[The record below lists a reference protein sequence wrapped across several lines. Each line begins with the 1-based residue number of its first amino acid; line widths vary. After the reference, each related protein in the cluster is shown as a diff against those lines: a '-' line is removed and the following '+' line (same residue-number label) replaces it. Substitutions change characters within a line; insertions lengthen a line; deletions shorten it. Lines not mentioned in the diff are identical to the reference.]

1 MMTFLSH
8 YFSVFEL
15 LDLTLSDN
23 FLKDQ
28 IRTVLEQGNSFQRPL
43 HDIVKDELS
52 ELSTQAFTDRLAA
65 YCQQVHF
72 ILADR
77 CPWSYLIFFERV
89 LSKRLSVLHD
99 NRIFAWNFKF
109 HASTDDNEKWI
120 GIIAFLKY
128 DISLVKF

>member
-15 LDLTLSDN
+15 LNLTLSDN
-23 FLKDQ
+23 FFKDQ

-52 ELSTQAFTDRLAA
+52 ELSTQAFTDRLST
-65 YCQQVHF
+65 YRQQVHF

-77 CPWSYLIFFERV
+77 CP
-89 LSKRLSVLHD
+89 
-99 NRIFAWNFKF
+99 
-109 HASTDDNEKWI
+109 
-120 GIIAFLKY
+120 
-128 DISLVKF
+128 